1 MGSDGLWERNTNLG
15 GLTAELL
22 EHENFWADE
31 ELASPG
37 IKDIVLPKGTN
48 LILLSTQQRN
58 FVIFFFFCLLPY
70 GMGSQKRSVENK
82 LKQP

>member
-58 FVIFFFFCLLPY
+58 FVIFFFFLLITIWY
-70 GMGSQKRSVENK
+70 GISKKEC
-82 LKQP
+82 